1 MDNRIINQLIKNN
14 EERVEAIPG
23 PAIVISKETYQK
35 MQENN
40 QPKQNR
46 ERVKQYKDFFDKIKN
61 ETEISS
67 SEKTVSL

>member
-1 MDNRIINQLIKNN
+1 MDNRIIKQLIENN
-14 EERVEAIPG
+14 EEHVEAIPG
-23 PAIVISKETYQK
+23 PSIVISKNTYK
-35 MQENN
+35 NMQENN

-67 SEKTVSL
+67 SEKNISL